1 MVITCHRRAVPMPA
15 PVGFA
20 LIQLMRS
27 FREHWHVLT
36 ELSGAVNEMIPVREW
51 ALRTSIEGAHCAHAV
66 L

>member
-1 MVITCHRRAVPMPA
+1 MPA

-36 ELSGAVNEMIPVREW
+36 ELSAAVNEMIPVRER